1 MKRKTTPKELRT
13 FGLLIG
19 GIFLVIA
26 VWPMML
32 RSETPRLWA
41 LGLGASLVCL
51 GAVVP
56 RSLTHVH
63 FAWMKAGELLGWI
76 NSRILL
82 GVVFYGLITPMGLL
96 MRLSGKDPM
105 RLVSADGPDTY
116 RVIRKPRPRDH
127 MKNQF

>member
-1 MKRKTTPKELRT
+1 MKSKTSPKELRT
-13 FGLLIG
+13 FGLLVG

-32 RSETPRLWA
+32 RSESPRLWA
-41 LGLGASLVCL
+41 LGLGASLVGL
-51 GAVVP
+51 GAVIP

-63 FAWMKAGELLGWI
+63 FAWMKVGELLGWI
-76 NSRILL
+76 NSRIIL
-82 GVVFYGLITPMGLL
+82 GVIFYGLITPMGLL
-96 MRLSGKDPM
+96 MRFAGKDPL
-105 RLVSADGPDTY
+105 RLVPTDGLDTY

>member
-1 MKRKTTPKELRT
+1 MKTKTTHKELRT
-13 FGLLIG
+13 FGLLVG

-26 VWPMML
+26 VWPLMF
-32 RSETPRLWA
+32 RNEAPRLWA
-41 LGLGASLVCL
+41 LGLGAALVCL
-51 GAVVP
+51 GAVIP

-63 FAWMKAGELLGWI
+63 FVWMKVGELLGWI

-96 MRLSGKDPM
+96 MRLAGKDPM
-105 RLVSADGPDTY
+105 RLVPADGLDTY

>member
-1 MKRKTTPKELRT
+1 MKMKTSHKELRT
-13 FGLLIG
+13 FGLLVG

-26 VWPMML
+26 VWPLLL
-32 RSETPRLWA
+32 RSEAPRLWA

-51 GAVVP
+51 GAFIP

-63 FAWMKAGELLGWI
+63 FAWMKVGELLGWI

-82 GVVFYGLITPMGLL
+82 GVVFYGLITPMGFL
-96 MRLSGKDPM
+96 MRLAGKDPM
-105 RLVSADGPDTY
+105 RLALADELDTY
-116 RVIRKPRPRDH
+116 RVIRNPRPQNH